1 MEEKEAV
8 QSVVLNLENGEK
20 VNLPKGI
27 VVESSD
33 EKLVKINIF
42 NLEEKD
48 IIQCLI
54 GLESFLNEQSS
65 KLFKDFKEEMEQKQW
80 D

>member
-65 KLFKDFKEEMEQKQW
+65 KLFKDFKEEMEQKQ
-80 D
+80 